1 MRTKNAVL
9 SFLAGGVTTLI
20 LCFSLN
26 VPRPVPAQ
34 AQAGGARWEYQYVP
48 GPNPVEPPTADQ
60 LNQAGKKGWEAV
72 GALTNNV
79 ILMKRRL

>member
-1 MRTKNAVL
+1 MSKTKAVV
-9 SFLAGGVTTLI
+9 SCIAGGVTTLI

-26 VPRPVPAQ
+26 VHPPVPAQ
-34 AQAGGARWEYQYVP
+34 AQAGGARWEYLYVP

-72 GALTNNV
+72 APLTNNV